1 MVIYGGTIFVV
12 EICLKKKICE
22 RRKELDDKKWIRE
35 VVKISSLL
43 IKTTFMEILF
53 YTGKF

>member
-1 MVIYGGTIFVV
+1 
-12 EICLKKKICE
+12 LKKKICE